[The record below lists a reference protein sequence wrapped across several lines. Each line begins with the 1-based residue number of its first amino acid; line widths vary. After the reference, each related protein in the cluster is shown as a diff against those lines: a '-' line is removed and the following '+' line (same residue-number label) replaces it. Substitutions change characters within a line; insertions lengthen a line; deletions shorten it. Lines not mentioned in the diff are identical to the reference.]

1 MEEKKYSIHVIS
13 RLLDIP
19 KATIRYWNQEGLI
32 SPPRNGKNS
41 YREFSLADAMEL
53 SNISFYRSIGIPM
66 KELKQM
72 LCSDIWIQETLLEE
86 AKERLEETQRK
97 LKQQAERIRTQQ
109 KALEQ
114 IRWLKERPLAPGA
127 PPFIKVGAFSHWKE
141 EHWKKISLE
150 PGAFVLMLG
159 KTKEDGVQYGIG
171 YGPGEWQEEE
181 ALLWEQKGQTFLEG
195 LLVANSRDESQNDL
209 DRQIELLKS
218 QGITTGRVIAQY
230 LTSGVNRP
238 GEAFDYYKM
247 WVEVKSSSEE
257 CRR

>member
-1 MEEKKYSIHVIS
+1 MEEKKYSIQVIS

-72 LCSDIWIQETLLEE
+72 LCSDIWVQEEVLDE
-86 AKERLEETQRK
+86 AKERLEEKQRK
-97 LKQQAERIRTQQ
+97 LKQQAERIRMQQ

-114 IRWLKERPLAPGA
+114 IRQLKEQPLVPGE
-127 PPFIKVGAFSHWKE
+127 PPFVKVGAFSHWKE

-150 PGAFVLMLG
+150 PGAFVLALG
-159 KTKEDGVQYGIG
+159 KTKEEGPQYGIG
-171 YGPGEWQEEE
+171 YGPGEWQEEGE
-181 ALLWEQKGQTFLEG
+181 LLWERKGQTFLEG

-209 DRQIELLKS
+209 EQQKELLRS
-218 QGITTGRVIAQY
+218 QGITAGRVIAQY

-238 GEAFDYYKM
+238 GEAWDYYKM
-247 WVEVKSSSEE
+247 WIEVESNSEE
-257 CRR
+257 FRQ